1 MHTQTPKLLRITAQ
15 EFPFYHTRI
24 LNHSLIAEKN
34 NTFLT
39 LCLDSKEGRKRRG
52 GKMEE
57 GKGKERE
64 GEVSSIFPPNLS
76 NFGEIMVILYIERGK
91 MDPSFS
97 FPFLP
102 PIFYPN
108 KRFCP
113 HPFLF
118 SSFPSISFYPNKV

>member
-1 MHTQTPKLLRITAQ
+1 
-15 EFPFYHTRI
+15 
-24 LNHSLIAEKN
+24 
-34 NTFLT
+34 
-39 LCLDSKEGRKRRG
+39 
-52 GKMEE
+52 MEE

-76 NFGEIMVILYIERGK
+76 NFGEIMVIIEKGK
-91 MDPSFS
+91 MDPSLS

-113 HPFLF
+113 PPFLF
-118 SSFPSISFYPNKV
+118 SSFPSISSYPNKVLILFFSLNEFENYCRSLRTIFFMVPKVN